1 MTTRNKKQII
11 YESKICPKGDVPQ
24 GKAMKLT
31 FFQYSVFSIHV
42 NNHFKFNFHN
52 SFTIF

>member
-1 MTTRNKKQII
+1 MTTRNK

-42 NNHFKFNFHN
+42 NNHFKFNYFHN